1 MRRRPS
7 ASSAGDGARDEA
19 RSGEPRIVVDTCAII
34 DGRIAEIVESGFI
47 YGTLVVPRFVLDEL
61 QHIADS
67 SDTLR
72 RNRGR
77 RGLEILNRMQK
88 EPGTPV
94 EIVEDAVPSE
104 SEVDAKLVAL
114 ARARSGVILTN
125 DFNLNRVAEL
135 QGVRVMNINSLAN
148 AVKPAVLPGE
158 ELRVR
163 VIQEGKEAGQGVGFL
178 DDGTMI
184 VVEGGARHIDKDL
197 DVLGDPRPA
206 DGRWPDDLR
215 AATARFLGLMPA
227 VSGPTA
233 DAIVVAAGASTR
245 MAGTDKLLAPIGDR
259 PLLAHSVLAL
269 AASSAVE
276 SIVVV
281 TTDERRDALLAG
293 GWLPERTSFVR
304 GGARRQD
311 SVRAGF
317 DALERAAPDPKGER
331 IVLSTTAPARP
342 PRRTW
347 STRSSRRP
355 NATGR
360 RSRPCRSARRSSESP
375 ATGSRRRWIG
385 RTSSR
390 HRRRRVCVAR
400 SSAGRL
406 RPLAPRTGRGPT
418 RPRCWRPVES
428 PCMSCPAIPPTSR

>member
-1 MRRRPS
+1 LIRYIRLLGAALGGLIGLVLAGSGEGLFRDASYSGFLLAAWVVAWVVVGFAILPYLTLVPATWLISRVEDLSTAEFVTAVIGLTLGLLMGLLLGVPLANLPPPWGDVLPLGVSLFLGLGMLGLTVAKRRDLVVAAQATGILRRGEDGKA
-7 ASSAGDGARDEA
+7 ASQA
-19 RSGEPRIVVDTCAII
+19 GEPRIVVDTSAII
-34 DGRIAEIVESGFI
+34 DGRIAEIAESGFI

-94 EIVEDAVPSE
+94 EIIEDNVPNE
-104 SEVDAKLVAL
+104 SEVDAKLIAL

-197 DVLGDPRPA
+197 DV
-206 DGRWPDDLR
+206 
-215 AATARFLGLMPA
+215 A
-227 VSGPTA
+227 V
-233 DAIVVAAGASTR
+233 TR
-245 MAGTDKLLAPIGDR
+245 
-259 PLLAHSVLAL
+259 VLQT
-269 AASSAVE
+269 V
-276 SIVVV
+276 
-281 TTDERRDALLAG
+281 
-293 GWLPERTSFVR
+293 
-304 GGARRQD
+304 
-311 SVRAGF
+311 
-317 DALERAAPDPKGER
+317 
-331 IVLSTTAPARP
+331 
-342 PRRTW
+342 
-347 STRSSRRP
+347 
-355 NATGR
+355 
-360 RSRPCRSARRSSESP
+360 
-375 ATGSRRRWIG
+375 
-385 RTSSR
+385 
-390 HRRRRVCVAR
+390 
-400 SSAGRL
+400 AGRMIF
-406 RPLAPRTGRGPT
+406 AQPRLD
-418 RPRCWRPVES
+418 
-428 PCMSCPAIPPTSR
+428 